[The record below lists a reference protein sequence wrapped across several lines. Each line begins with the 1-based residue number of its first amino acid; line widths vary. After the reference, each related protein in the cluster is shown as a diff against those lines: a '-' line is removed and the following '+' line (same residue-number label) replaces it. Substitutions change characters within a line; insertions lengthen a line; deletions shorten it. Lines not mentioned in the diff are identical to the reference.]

1 MTGWLEALGGLG
13 VLSLLLIYVI
23 GTFFARPVKAD
34 EPGAPFR
41 DFEAEHRARVAKF
54 NAEADAALDRF
65 RGMSATKRL
74 PFTMDD
80 AREMMNAPDA
90 EEVAALR
97 ARVEALEVDVKNLK
111 AREYR

>member
-1 MTGWLEALGGLG
+1 MTGWLEALGGLA

-23 GTFFARPVKAD
+23 GTFFARPAKAD
-34 EPGAPFR
+34 ELA
-41 DFEAEHRARVAKF
+41 
-54 NAEADAALDRF
+54 RF

-80 AREMMNAPDA
+80 ARKMMGEPEGA
-90 EEVAALR
+90 EEVTALR